1 MEKKLQQLW
10 QKSLF
15 TFILI
20 FLFSSLSYGQ
30 YSYTSIGTVYSQNFD
45 ALGTGNTSV
54 SGGNLNNRSTQL
66 NGWYIA
72 NGTSAATAL
81 APNNGSTNS
90 GAVYNFGVT
99 SGSDRS
105 LGSIYSGSFSPR
117 FGFYFTNNTGV
128 TITSLKINYTGKTWR
143 VGSANRSD
151 KLIFQYSTNAS
162 TLWGGS
168 WTDFNTLDYQNVSQ
182 ASTNSGSIL
191 QSSNISGLITGISVA
206 NGSRIF
212 IRWDDMDATG
222 ADDGMAIDD
231 FSMIANP
238 PVNTITT
245 GTIASNTFCI
255 TSASGSNVSVP
266 FTSSGDF
273 SGNTYTAQLSN
284 ASGSFANPVNIGTL
298 VSSANGSLSISA
310 IIPADTPTGNLYKIR
325 VISDGPPVTGT
336 DNGANLV
343 INLAKNSIAPAAAQN
358 LPEGV
363 NGNLLTVTEQSA
375 SNARVWKYATA
386 SGGSYSNFSPT
397 QTGTTYTPNFP
408 AAGTYY
414 VVCESTFACGSAVSN
429 EVVVNVA
436 KPAVNISGTLSA
448 FTYPQG
454 QGPSASQSVSVSGN
468 NLAGNVTVSVPSDYW
483 EISTNAAFNAPVSPN
498 TYSSISLN
506 NNASNAVPATTI
518 YIRLKAGLPQGHYS
532 LSSTDDLLVA
542 SLNAITKT
550 ADLNGEVT
558 EPSAELVV
566 RGIFTNGATSYIISN
581 GNSTPSTLNNT
592 EFASQNIGTSQSKQF
607 RLQNIGGLAL
617 TVSSISVDN
626 QNDFLVTASA
636 PYTIASGTYQD
647 FTVTFR
653 PLSAGDRT
661 AMLSI
666 ASSDL
671 TDPVYTFAL
680 LGVGRNPEIGVSGN
694 GVNISSGSTSV
705 SAANNTLIGNANVNT
720 ANPSTVSK
728 VFVVSNSGNAD
739 LMLSSVSLSGTD
751 ASQFSISPSSSTIA
765 SGATGNIVVTFGPTS
780 AGIKNA
786 VVSITNNDAT
796 DNENPFTFA
805 VQGNAVDFVACAAG
819 ALGPLSVIAAQD
831 FEPVPASPVWTF
843 TNSGGNIAGGTAFAV
858 VGGSNQTVNKFLDTQ
873 SFQVA
878 GGSGVINLN
887 INTSGYKDI
896 ELAFRLGSF
905 SGSTGNGADATD
917 YVKVSVST
925 DGINYVDE
933 LSVKGS
939 AANMR
944 WSYGATGIAS
954 KTLNNTL
961 TEFPSQTGDSGISTV
976 RLAGLPSVS
985 NLTIKIS
992 ALNNDNN
999 EIWGIDNVTLSAK
1012 QVVGVSEKTWNG
1024 SVWSGDGL
1032 PPTSSQKAIINGDL
1046 TLPYVIGNTTYSQ
1059 LEACECEI
1067 NSGKSLRIGVT
1078 DSSTQTTTSVN
1089 VVIQGKIVNNGS
1101 VILASDSNLTQRD
1114 PFAENAFQANSMT
1127 VKRMARLPKMGY
1139 NFWSAPVAGQNLYA
1153 FSNGGQSGGTPKN
1166 RFFVYDESA
1175 DLFKNTGAFLLN
1187 DLSVFES
1194 GKGYAIRGMDD
1205 FGATM
1210 PVLSHEF
1217 SFSGVPNNGNISF
1230 VNLKHTDEEHGY
1242 NLVGNPYPS
1251 NLDFDALYTQ
1261 NSGRIYA
1268 TAYFWTNN
1276 DLTVTQQQGSGYEGN
1291 NYAVYNLTG
1300 GNPATQIDGD
1310 PDQPASSAATPT
1322 HIVKVGQAFIVKA
1335 KPGSHNQPLNFT
1347 NEMRTDNNG
1356 IFFNNRQQSGGDKY
1370 WLKLTS
1376 PAHITNTLLL
1386 GYLPQATNGYE
1397 MDFDSELMVVGSDS
1411 FYSVLGVRKLAIQ
1424 GRAAFDPE
1432 DEVALGAVFSQDG
1445 MHTISMSDPRGVFGN
1460 GQAVILR
1467 DNLLNKSTDLSQS
1480 GYTFYAAKGTDATR
1494 FRIVYKPEEVLSANE
1509 TKSDEVVTYR
1519 DGDFQILRSKKPLG
1533 NVAIFDAS
1541 GRIMETFDTGE
1552 NALRIDISSWSSGV
1566 YWIRISDGNSVKTVK
1581 LIR

>member
-10 QKSLF
+10 YKLLS
-15 TFILI
+15 TFILT
-20 FLFSSLSYGQ
+20 FLFSSVSYGQ
-30 YSYTSIGTVYSQNFD
+30 YSYTSIGSVYSQNFD
-45 ALGTGNTSV
+45 ALGIGNASV

-72 NGTSAATAL
+72 NGTAAATAL
-81 APNNGSTNS
+81 ATNNGSTNS
-90 GAVYNFGVT
+90 GAVYNFGIT

-168 WTDFNTLDYQNVSQ
+168 WTDFNALDYQNVSQ
-182 ASTNSGSIL
+182 STTNSGSVL
-191 QSSNISGLITGISVA
+191 HSSNISGLITGISVA

-238 PVNTITT
+238 PVNTVTT
-245 GTIASNTFCI
+245 GTIANSTFCI
-255 TSASGSNVSVP
+255 TSTLGSNVSVP

-298 VSSANGSLSISA
+298 VSDANGSLTISA
-310 IIPADTPTGNLYKIR
+310 VIPADTPTGNLYKIR
-325 VISDGPPVTGT
+325 VISDGPPTIGT
-336 DNGANLV
+336 DNGANLI
-343 INLAKNSIAPAAAQN
+343 INLAKNSIAPAAAQS
-358 LPEGV
+358 LPEGI
-363 NGNLLTVTEQSA
+363 NGSQLNVTEQSA
-375 SNARVWKYATA
+375 ATSRVWKYATT
-386 SGGSYSNFSPT
+386 SGGPYSNFSPV

-414 VVCESTFACGSAVSN
+414 VICESTFACGSVVSN

-448 FTYPQG
+448 FTYAQG
-454 QGPSASQSVSVSGN
+454 QGPSASQSVAVSGN

-483 EISTNAAFNAPVSPN
+483 EISTNAAFNAPVAPN
-498 TYSSISLN
+498 TYSSITLN
-506 NNASNAVPATTI
+506 KNASNAVSATTI
-518 YIRLKAGLPQGHYS
+518 YIRLKAGLPQGNYNTIT
-532 LSSTDDLLVA
+532 TDDFVVT
-542 SLNAITKT
+542 STNAITKS
-550 ADLNGEVT
+550 ADLNGTVT
-558 EPSAELVV
+558 EPKAELVV
-566 RGIFTNGATSYIISN
+566 RGVYTNGTTSNIITN
-581 GNSTPSTLNNT
+581 GDVTPSTLNNT
-592 EFASQNIGTSQSKQF
+592 EFASQNIGASQSKQF

-617 TVSSISVDN
+617 RVSSINLDN
-626 QNDFLVTASA
+626 NSDFLVTASP

-653 PLSAGDRT
+653 PSSAGTRT
-661 AMLSI
+661 AVLSI

-671 TDPVYTFAL
+671 TDPTYTFTL

-694 GVNISSGSTSV
+694 GVDISSGSTSV

-720 ANPSTVSK
+720 ANLTTVSK

-739 LMLSSVSLSGTD
+739 LLLSSVTLSGPE
-751 ASQFSISPSSSTIA
+751 ASQFSIATGSSTIA
-765 SGATGNIVVTFGPTS
+765 AGATGNIIVTFSPTS

-786 VVSITNNDAT
+786 VVSIANNDAT

-805 VQGNAVDFVACAAG
+805 VQGNAVNFVACDAG
-819 ALGPLSVIAAQD
+819 ALGPLSLIAAQD
-831 FEPVPASPVWTF
+831 FEPVPAPPVWTF
-843 TNSGGNIAGGTAFAV
+843 TSSGGNITGGTAFAV
-858 VGGSNQTVNKFLDTQ
+858 VGGSNQTVNKFLGAQ

-878 GGSGVINLN
+878 GGSGVIDFNV
-887 INTSGYKDI
+887 NTSSYRDI

-925 DGINYVDE
+925 DGTSYVDE
-933 LSVKGS
+933 LLVKGS

-944 WSYGATGIAS
+944 WSYSATGLAS
-954 KTLNNTL
+954 KTLNNIL

-976 RLAGLPSVS
+976 RLSGLPSVS
-985 NLTIKIS
+985 NLRIKIS
-992 ALNNDNN
+992 ALNSDSN

-1012 QVVGVSEKTWNG
+1012 AVVGVSEKTWNG

-1032 PPTSSQKAIINGDL
+1032 PPTSSQKAIIDGDL
-1046 TLPYVIGNTTYSQ
+1046 TLPYIVGNTVYSQ
-1059 LEACECEI
+1059 LDACECEI
-1067 NSGKSLRIGVT
+1067 NSGKTLRIGIT
-1078 DSSTQTTTSVN
+1078 DSSTQTTTPAN

-1101 VILASDSNLTQRD
+1101 VILASDSNLTQHD
-1114 PFAENAFQANSMT
+1114 PFAENAFQTNSLT

-1139 NFWSAPVAGQNLYA
+1139 NFWSAPVAGQNLYP

-1166 RFFVYDESA
+1166 RFFVYDEST

-1187 DLSVFES
+1187 DFSVFES
-1194 GKGYAIRGMDD
+1194 ARGYAIRGMDD

-1217 SFSGVPNNGNISF
+1217 SFSGVPNNGNIAF

-1251 NLDFDALYTQ
+1251 NLDFDELYTQ
-1261 NSGRIYA
+1261 NSGKMYA

-1276 DLTVTQQQGSGYEGN
+1276 DLSITQQQGSGYEGN

-1310 PDQPASSAATPT
+1310 PDQPVSSAATPT
-1322 HIVKVGQAFIVKA
+1322 HIIKVGQAFIVKA

-1347 NEMRTDNNG
+1347 NEMRTENNG
-1356 IFFNNRQQSGGDKY
+1356 VFFNNRQQSGGDKY

-1376 PAHITNTLLL
+1376 PAHISNTLLV

-1411 FYSVLGVRKLAIQ
+1411 FYSVLGARKLAIQ
-1424 GRAAFDPE
+1424 GRAAFDPD
-1432 DEVALGAVFSQDG
+1432 DEVALGTVFSQDG
-1445 MHTISMSDPRGVFGN
+1445 MYTISMSDPQGIFGN
-1460 GQAVILR
+1460 GQAVILK
-1467 DNLLNKSTDLSQS
+1467 DHLLNKNIDLSQS
-1480 GYTFYAAKGTDATR
+1480 GYTFYAAKGTDVTR
-1494 FRIVYKPEEVLSANE
+1494 FSIVYKPEEVLSANE
-1509 TKSDEVVTYR
+1509 TKSKEVVTYR
-1519 DGDFQILRSKKPLG
+1519 DGDVQILRSERPLG
-1533 NVAIFDAS
+1533 NVIIYDAS
-1541 GRIMETFDTGE
+1541 GRLMNTFHTQE
-1552 NALRIDISSWSSGV
+1552 NTAKINTSSWSKGV
-1566 YWIRISDGNSVKTVK
+1566 YWIRISNDKSAKILK
-1581 LIR
+1581 FIR